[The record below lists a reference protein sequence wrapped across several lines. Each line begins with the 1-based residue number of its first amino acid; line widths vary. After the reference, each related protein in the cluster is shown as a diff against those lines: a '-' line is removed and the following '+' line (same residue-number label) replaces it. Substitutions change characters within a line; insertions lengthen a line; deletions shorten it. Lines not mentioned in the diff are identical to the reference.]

1 MSRRA
6 TAAAAVAA
14 SAALV
19 AACGTGK
26 NSQLVP
32 GASPQRGRQLIES
45 YGCGSCHVI
54 GGLETANGHVGPTL
68 ENFDGKGSIAG
79 TLPNTPPNVERW
91 IQHPQQIH
99 PGTIMPDLG
108 VSPKDAADIT
118 AYLYGQ

>member
-1 MSRRA
+1 MSRGV
-6 TAAAAVAA
+6 TAAALVA
-14 SAALV
+14 SVALV

-26 NSQLVP
+26 SSQLIP
-32 GASPQRGRQLIES
+32 GASPDRGRQLIDS
-45 YGCGSCHVI
+45 YGCGACHVI
-54 GGLETANGHVGPTL
+54 GGLPTANGHVGPPLTS
-68 ENFDGKGSIAG
+68 FDGKGSIAG

-108 VSPKDAADIT
+108 VSPREAADIT

>member
-6 TAAAAVAA
+6 AAAAVVA
-14 SAALV
+14 SVAFV
-19 AACGTGK
+19 AACVTGK
-26 NSQLVP
+26 TSKLVA
-32 GASPQRGRQLIES
+32 GGDPQRGQELVHS

-54 GGLETANGHVGPTL
+54 GGVQTARGHVGPTL
-68 ENFDGKGSIAG
+68 TNFDGKGSIAG

-91 IQHPQQIH
+91 IEHPQQIH

-108 VSPKDAADIT
+108 VSAKDAADIT

>member
-1 MSRRA
+1 MRRRG
-6 TAAAAVAA
+6 AAAALAA
-14 SAALV
+14 SAAIV

-26 NSQLVP
+26 TSQLVP
-32 GASPQRGRQLIES
+32 GANPQRGRQLIGS
-45 YGCGSCHVI
+45 YGCGACHVI
-54 GGLETANGHVGPTL
+54 GGLETARGQVGPMLT
-68 ENFDGKGSIAG
+68 NFDSKGSIAG